1 MLKMFLRATDRTY
14 KSLFLLL
21 LQHLLFLLACQHTY
35 GGPITNSSAINN
47 QPGANREKVADP
59 AAKAFGEK
67 ALQRDGQH
75 DFDFAF
81 GTWKTCLWRLLD
93 PLTGSKRWAEYAG
106 TTMVNKV
113 WNGRANLAELE
124 ADGTEG
130 HIQVMS
136 LRLYNPQSAQWSLH
150 AASSRNGM
158 LSVPTVGEFQNG
170 RGEFFDRE
178 TVNGRTILVR
188 NVWSNITPDSCRFE
202 QAFSHDGG
210 KTWEVNWIAV
220 DTRVK
225 DKFAKSDSSHSD

>member
-1 MLKMFLRATDRTY
+1 MFLRTTERKY

-21 LQHLLFLLACQHTY
+21 SQNLLFILVCQQTY
-35 GGPITNSSAINN
+35 GGPITNGSGTSN
-47 QPGANREKVADP
+47 QPGANPGKAAAP

-67 ALQRDGQH
+67 ASQRNGQH

-81 GTWKTCLWRLLD
+81 GTWRTSLWRLLD
-93 PLTGSKRWAEYAG
+93 PLTGSNRWAEYEG
-106 TTMVNKV
+106 TTVVSKV

-124 ADGTEG
+124 AGGTEG

-136 LRLYNPQSAQWSLH
+136 LRLYNPQSGQWSLN
-150 AASSRNGM
+150 AASSRNGT

-170 RGEFFDRE
+170 RGEFFDQE
-178 TVNGRTILVR
+178 TLNGRTILVR
-188 NVWSNITPDSCRFE
+188 NVWSDITPDSCRFE
-202 QAFSHDGG
+202 QAFSDDGG

-225 DKFAKSDSSHSD
+225 DKFAKGDSSHSD